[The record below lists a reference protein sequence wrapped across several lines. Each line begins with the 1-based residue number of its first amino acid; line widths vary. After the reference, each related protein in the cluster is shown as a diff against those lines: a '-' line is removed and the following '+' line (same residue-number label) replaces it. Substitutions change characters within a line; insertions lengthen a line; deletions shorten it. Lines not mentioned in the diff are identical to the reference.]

1 MSLQTNFNNSLTK
14 SFVDLAT
21 YDQHEVGMY
30 GGNDAI
36 TYFVRKVVKATWFA
50 KGITQLQSSGSPT
63 NLAWNQ
69 EQDINFTISR
79 AGDYLMNCW
88 LRIVVPAVSLT
99 STAAST
105 KSLRWTRNLAHNL
118 FKDIQVTFNDLNMDV
133 KKDNYYLDFW
143 AAFTVPAS
151 KRVGYD
157 NMIGNV
163 DELINPCDSS
173 LSAGIPTANV
183 TFIPSYVLNL
193 PLPLPFT
200 RDTGIALPTAAL
212 PYNEMKIEL
221 TVRPLQDVLIIDA
234 PVTPDGTLNGGSS
247 GASVY
252 GVSYP
257 SNSSDVLNFASQ
269 TLNIQCF
276 AEYALV
282 SNQERVRM
290 GSCPRDILIEQS
302 QETSPVRFAAGAAG
316 DRVDIRFSYPVK
328 ALMFGVRNNSVASE
342 WSNYTCAAPVVNT
355 SGGVVSGITFDAYRF
370 AVDPIDYTRLY
381 YENDIRFELP
391 ADYFS
396 LVSPYYAAISIPEVT
411 GYHLWSYT
419 LDLASVDPKG
429 STNYGKLT
437 NATVEMFPSALA
449 QVAVAPTTSTVTPGS
464 GGFRFLVA
472 SPFTPQA
479 QTFNMIVVAINHNFV
494 RVTGGAQL
502 WKYLGHQQQT
512 ASQVTDFT
520 CEGKQCKNLYPNM
533 VEKFGSYNLLVF
545 SRIIKINRKGETV
558 KLLEVPK
565 ASSTVPLL
573 KNKDDTKRNGVG
585 MVIMKK
591 MSFRNNNENE
601 MDNQQPSPNDFYLGK
616 STDAVQR
623 LDGSRS
629 LYTRGL
635 RYSPGDV
642 EKCPESIDANFKG
655 SLFFPVRFP
664 SFISIRSKDPG
675 TCITGCDGCLY
686 VLCFLHVLYT
696 IKIYISKMIITFM
709 KNLIINQR

>member
-1 MSLQTNFNNSLTK
+1 MSIQTNFNNSLTK

-63 NLAWNQ
+63 NLSWNQ

-79 AGDYLMNCW
+79 AGDYLLNTW

-99 STAAST
+99 NGSAST

-143 AAFTVPAS
+143 SAFTVPAS

-163 DELINPCDSS
+163 DELINPSDSS
-173 LSAGIPTANV
+173 LAAGLAQPNV
-183 TFIPSYVLNL
+183 TFIPSYILNL

-221 TVRPLQDVLIIDA
+221 TVRPVTDVLIVDA
-234 PVTPDGTLNGGSS
+234 PTTLDGTYSGGSLLGNS
-247 GASVY
+247 Y

-257 SNSSDVLNFASQ
+257 ANSNDVLNLSSL

-302 QETSPVRFAAGAAG
+302 QETSPARFSAVLAG
-316 DRVDIRFSYPVK
+316 DRQDIRFSYPIK

-342 WSNYTCAAPVVNT
+342 WSNYTCASPVVNL
-355 SGGVVSGITFDAYRF
+355 SGGVVSGVTFDTYRF
-370 AVDPIDYTRLY
+370 AVDPIDYVRLF

-396 LVSPYYAAISIPEVT
+396 LVSPYYAAVSIPEVT

-437 NATVEMFPSALA
+437 NATLEMYPSPLA
-449 QVAVAPTTSTVTPGS
+449 VVAGAPTSSTVSPGAGGFKWTVTNPTPQPQSFNMVVVAV
-464 GGFRFLVA
+464 
-472 SPFTPQA
+472 
-479 QTFNMIVVAINHNFV
+479 NHNFV
-494 RVTGGAQL
+494 RVTGGA
-502 WKYLGHQQQT
+502 LG
-512 ASQVTDFT
+512 
-520 CEGKQCKNLYPNM
+520 
-533 VEKFGSYNLLVF
+533 
-545 SRIIKINRKGETV
+545 
-558 KLLEVPK
+558 
-565 ASSTVPLL
+565 
-573 KNKDDTKRNGVG
+573 
-585 MVIMKK
+585 
-591 MSFRNNNENE
+591 
-601 MDNQQPSPNDFYLGK
+601 
-616 STDAVQR
+616 
-623 LDGSRS
+623 
-629 LYTRGL
+629 
-635 RYSPGDV
+635 
-642 EKCPESIDANFKG
+642 
-655 SLFFPVRFP
+655 FPV
-664 SFISIRSKDPG
+664 
-675 TCITGCDGCLY
+675 L
-686 VLCFLHVLYT
+686 
-696 IKIYISKMIITFM
+696 
-709 KNLIINQR
+709 

>member
-1 MSLQTNFNNSLTK
+1 MSIQTNFNNSLTK

-36 TYFVRKVVKATWFA
+36 TYFVRKVVKSTWFA

-63 NLAWNQ
+63 NLSWNQ

-79 AGDYLMNCW
+79 AGDYLLNVW
-88 LRIVVPAVSLT
+88 LRIVVPEVSLN
-99 STAAST
+99 STVAGT

-173 LSAGIPTANV
+173 LSTGLITPNV
-183 TFIPSYVLNL
+183 TFIPQYILNL

-221 TVRPLQDVLIIDA
+221 TVRPITDVLIIDA
-234 PVTPDGTLNGGSS
+234 PTDPTGTYNGGSAGGNS
-247 GASVY
+247 Y
-252 GVSYP
+252 GVSYA
-257 SNSSDVLNFASQ
+257 SNASDVLNLNSK

-276 AEYALV
+276 AEYVLV

-302 QETSPVRFAAGAAG
+302 QETSPARFSAVQSG
-316 DRVDIRFSYPVK
+316 DRQDIRFSYPVK
-328 ALMFGVRNNSVASE
+328 ALMFGVRNNSVPSE
-342 WSNYTCAAPVVNT
+342 WSNYTCAAPIVNL
-355 SGGVVSGITFDAYRF
+355 SAGAVSGITFDTYRF
-370 AVDPIDYTRLY
+370 AVDPLSYARLY

-396 LVSPYYAAISIPEVT
+396 LVSPYYAAVSIPEYT

-419 LDLASVDPKG
+419 LDLVSVDPKG

-449 QVAVAPTTSTVTPGS
+449 TAAANADTVLCLPGT
-464 GGFRFLVA
+464 GGFRFTV
-472 SPFTPQA
+472 SGGVVQA
-479 QTFNMIVVAINHNFV
+479 QTFNMVIVAVNHNFV
-494 RVTGGAQL
+494 RVTGGA
-502 WKYLGHQQQT
+502 LG
-512 ASQVTDFT
+512 
-520 CEGKQCKNLYPNM
+520 
-533 VEKFGSYNLLVF
+533 
-545 SRIIKINRKGETV
+545 
-558 KLLEVPK
+558 
-565 ASSTVPLL
+565 
-573 KNKDDTKRNGVG
+573 
-585 MVIMKK
+585 
-591 MSFRNNNENE
+591 
-601 MDNQQPSPNDFYLGK
+601 
-616 STDAVQR
+616 
-623 LDGSRS
+623 
-629 LYTRGL
+629 
-635 RYSPGDV
+635 
-642 EKCPESIDANFKG
+642 
-655 SLFFPVRFP
+655 FPV
-664 SFISIRSKDPG
+664 
-675 TCITGCDGCLY
+675 L
-686 VLCFLHVLYT
+686 
-696 IKIYISKMIITFM
+696 
-709 KNLIINQR
+709 

>member
-1 MSLQTNFNNSLTK
+1 MSTLTNFNNSLTK

-69 EQDINFTISR
+69 EQDLNFTISR
-79 AGDYLMNCW
+79 AGDYLLNCW

-99 STAAST
+99 NASATT

-143 AAFTVPAS
+143 SAFTVPAS

-163 DELINPCDSS
+163 DELINPSDSS
-173 LSAGIPTANV
+173 LAAGIPTPNV
-183 TFIPSYVLNL
+183 TFIPSYTLNL

-221 TVRPLQDVLIIDA
+221 TVRPCTDVLIIDS
-234 PVTPDGTLNGGSS
+234 PTTLDGSLNGGSILGNS
-247 GASVY
+247 Y

-257 SNSSDVLNFASQ
+257 ANTNDVLNLASL
-269 TLNIQCF
+269 TLNVQCF

-302 QETSPVRFAAGAAG
+302 QETSPARFSAVLAG
-316 DRVDIRFSYPVK
+316 DRQDIRFSYPIK

-342 WSNYTCAAPVVNT
+342 WSNYTCASPVVNL
-355 SGGVVSGITFDAYRF
+355 SGGIVSGITFDTYRF
-370 AVDPIDYTRLY
+370 AVDPIDYIRLF

-396 LVSPYYAAISIPEVT
+396 LVSPYYAAVSIPEVT

-437 NATVEMFPSALA
+437 NATLEMYPSALA
-449 QVAVAPTTSTVTPGS
+449 VVAAAPTTTTVSPGS
-464 GGFRFLVA
+464 GGFKFLTA

-479 QTFNMIVVAINHNFV
+479 QSFNMVVVAVNHNFV
-494 RVTGGAQL
+494 RVTGGAQP

-512 ASQVTDFT
+512 ALKVTDFT
-520 CEGKQCKNLYPNM
+520 LRGKQCKNLYPNM
-533 VEKFGSYNLLVF
+533 LEKFGSYNLLVIC
-545 SRIIKINRKGETV
+545 SSDKKEENGETV

-573 KNKDDTKRNGVG
+573 KNKDDTERNGAG
-585 MVIMKK
+585 MVIRKK
-591 MSFRNNNENE
+591 MSFLITSENE
-601 MDNQQPSPNDFYLGK
+601 MDNQQPSPKDFSK
-616 STDAVQR
+616 RKITDAVQR

-629 LYTRGL
+629 LLLLNRGL
-635 RYSPGDV
+635 RYSPEDI
-642 EKCPESIDANFKG
+642 EKCP
-655 SLFFPVRFP
+655 VRFIHIP
-664 SFISIRSKDPG
+664 SILGMCGKPCARVSCFVRKG
-675 TCITGCDGCLY
+675 LCLY
-686 VLCFLHVLYT
+686 VYKYLSSFYYYKKI
-696 IKIYISKMIITFM
+696 IK
-709 KNLIINQR
+709 

>member
-1 MSLQTNFNNSLTK
+1 MSIQTNFNNSLTK

-36 TYFVRKVVKATWFA
+36 TYFVRKVVKSTWFA

-63 NLAWNQ
+63 NLSWNQ

-79 AGDYLMNCW
+79 AGDYLLNCW
-88 LRIVVPAVSLT
+88 LRIVIPEVSLVST
-99 STAAST
+99 SAGT

-157 NMIGNV
+157 NMIGNI

-173 LSAGIPTANV
+173 LAAASVTPNV
-183 TFIPSYVLNL
+183 TYIPPAVLNL

-221 TVRPLQDVLIIDA
+221 TVRPITDVLIVDA
-234 PVTPDGTLNGGSS
+234 PTDLTGTLNGGSAGGVS
-247 GASVY
+247 Y

-257 SNSSDVLNFASQ
+257 ASSTDVLNLSTK

-302 QETSPVRFAAGAAG
+302 QETSPARFNAGTSA
-316 DRVDIRFSYPVK
+316 DRQDIRFSYPVK

-342 WSNYTCAAPVVNT
+342 WSNYTCASPLVNL
-355 SGGVVSGITFDAYRF
+355 SGGAVSGITFDSYRY
-370 AVDPIDYTRLY
+370 AVDPIDYVRLY

-396 LVSPYYAAISIPEVT
+396 LVSPYYAATSIPEVT

-449 QVAVAPTTSTVTPGS
+449 QSAANPTTALVTPGS
-464 GGFRFLVA
+464 GGFKFLVA

-479 QTFNMIVVAINHNFV
+479 QTFNMIIVAVNHNFV

-502 WKYLGHQQQT
+502 WKYQGHQQQT
-512 ASQVTDFT
+512 ASKVTDFT
-520 CEGKQCKNLYPNM
+520 LGGKQCKNLYPNM
-533 VEKFGSYNLLVF
+533 VEKFGSYNLLVVCDSSF
-545 SRIIKINRKGETV
+545 ENANGETV

-565 ASSTVPLL
+565 ASSTVLSS
-573 KNKDDTKRNGVG
+573 KDEKDTERNGAG
-585 MVIMKK
+585 MVKMKK
-591 MSFRNNNENE
+591 MSFLTDKENE
-601 MDNQQPSPNDFYLGK
+601 MDNQQPSPKDFSK
-616 STDAVQR
+616 RKITDAVQR

-629 LYTRGL
+629 LSRGL
-635 RYSPGDV
+635 RYSPEDI
-642 EKCPESIDANFKG
+642 EKCPVRL
-655 SLFFPVRFP
+655 SLYSNKYSRIVRKALCLGFLFCKERVVRVY
-664 SFISIRSKDPG
+664 SNTNIYHHFIIRE
-675 TCITGCDGCLY
+675 I
-686 VLCFLHVLYT
+686 
-696 IKIYISKMIITFM
+696 IK
-709 KNLIINQR
+709 